1 MQIVILAQSTI
12 ETLFIL
18 FSNGALSLSLQQ
30 IKEDVDEHNRPIN
43 NTLDIIAEL
52 VETGADVLSSAELNK
67 LQSEGKNL
75 KSRYDNVADNSDK
88 LLKRLVAG
96 LEELSKFRGEV
107 SAFRSWLEKAYKIL
121 EDKEKQLADLRNAA
135 GNTGDLK
142 AFVSDVMTHGADLKF
157 LTISGQKFVD
167 LSKVTILF
175 HLKTLTHSHL
185 RNTLHPSTSSVGS

>member
-1 MQIVILAQSTI
+1 M
-12 ETLFIL
+12 
-18 FSNGALSLSLQQ
+18 QQ

-75 KSRYDNVADNSDK
+75 KNRYDNVADNSDK

-167 LSKVTILF
+167 LSKVNITPFANLNANF
-175 HLKTLTHSHL
+175 SHL
-185 RNTLHPSTSSVGS
+185 RNTLHPSTNSVAS

>member
-1 MQIVILAQSTI
+1 M
-12 ETLFIL
+12 
-18 FSNGALSLSLQQ
+18 QQ

-75 KSRYDNVADNSDK
+75 KTRYDNVADNSDK

-167 LSKVTILF
+167 LSKVNITPF
-175 HLKTLTHSHL
+175 ANPSANFSHL
-185 RNTLHPSTSSVGS
+185 RNTLHPSTNSVAS